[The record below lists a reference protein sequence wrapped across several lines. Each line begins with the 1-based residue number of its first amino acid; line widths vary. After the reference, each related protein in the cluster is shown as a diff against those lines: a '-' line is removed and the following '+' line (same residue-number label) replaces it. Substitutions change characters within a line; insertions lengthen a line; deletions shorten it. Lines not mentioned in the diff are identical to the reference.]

1 MIFCWWMF
9 DRIYWRRSQSRADGG
24 EGDGDT
30 LRHYDVFSDL
40 SRTRLVVPRPTHS
53 TMLDIRHYHNYI
65 ATVWYQENICV
76 ELT

>member
-1 MIFCWWMF
+1 MF

-53 TMLDIRHYHNYI
+53 TMLDIRHYHK
-65 ATVWYQENICV
+65 ICNS
-76 ELT
+76 LISGKYLRRIDLIR

>member
-53 TMLDIRHYHNYI
+53 TMLDIRQYHNYI
-65 ATVWYQENICV
+65 ETVWYQENICV